1 MLSGKNHIE
10 KISVTGLL
18 HKALNDEVSDTAVD
32 AFNCSSLLPKKYF
45 TALLFILLC
54 NFQIAFAQ
62 KTNLI
67 IKSGNEAYKKGDY
80 KSAEKLY
87 KEALTE
93 DKNNLAAKFNLGNA
107 LLRQHNIAEA
117 VQYFTQVSE
126 AASDDA
132 FKSKALYN
140 KGLTMVKAQK
150 LPEAIEAFKES
161 LLLVPD
167 DNDTRENLQKA
178 IEELKKQQHTQPPP
192 QQNQQKKPDT
202 KKQQNKTPNKDV
214 MQQKFDEL
222 SDKEKQLQKLLQKKS
237 TTEQPEKD
245 W

>member
-1 MLSGKNHIE
+1 MAFKKNHIE
-10 KISVTGLL
+10 KVYSLRLL
-18 HKALNDEVSDTAVD
+18 HKASNDEVSDTTGD
-32 AFNCSSLLPKKYF
+32 AFDYSSLLLKKYF
-45 TALLFILLC
+45 TALLFMVLC
-54 NFQIAFAQ
+54 NFQIVAAQ

-107 LLRQHNIAEA
+107 LLKQHNIAEA

-132 FKSKALYN
+132 FKSKAFYN
-140 KGLTMVKAQK
+140 KGLTMVKAQQ
-150 LPEAIEAFKES
+150 LPEAIDAFKQS
-161 LLLVPD
+161 LLLAPD

-178 IEELKKQQHTQPPP
+178 IEELKKQQHSQPPP
-192 QQNQQKKPDT
+192 QQNQQKKPDP
-202 KKQQNKTPNKDV
+202 KKQQNKIPNKDV
-214 MQQKFDEL
+214 MEQKFDEL

-237 TTEQPEKD
+237 TTDQPEKD